1 MELVELLKI
10 NGRLHAEDLWRM
22 SKHYNIE
29 NESERID
36 KFYTDLKEQIENE
49 KKIREVVNEKGY
61 LELS

>member
-1 MELVELLKI
+1 
-10 NGRLHAEDLWRM
+10 M

-29 NESERID
+29 NESESID